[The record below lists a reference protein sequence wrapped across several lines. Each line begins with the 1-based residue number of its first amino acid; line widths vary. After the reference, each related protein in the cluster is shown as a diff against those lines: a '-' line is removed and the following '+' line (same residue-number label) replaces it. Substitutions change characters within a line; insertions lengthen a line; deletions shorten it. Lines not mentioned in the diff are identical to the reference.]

1 MKKDQLLERVS
12 LTVTTYR
19 GLDNRALDNRALDNR
34 ARKQA
39 FPRLWLPERSRQNQ
53 IAIK

>member
-19 GLDNRALDNRALDNR
+19 GLDNRA
-34 ARKQA
+34 RKQA
-39 FPRLWLPERSRQNQ
+39 SPRLSLPERSRQNQ